1 MIPDTLAN
9 ALLIVVSAPSG
20 AGKTTLCQGLLA
32 ARPDLTRA
40 VTCTTRAPRAGEQDG
55 VDYHFLDP
63 AAFARRA
70 EAGEFLEHA
79 VVHGNRY
86 GTLKSA
92 VLRGALVT
100 IFLTPPSFT
109 VLEERLRKRG
119 TDTAEAIARRLSA
132 AREEMAHWNQF
143 DYLLVSGAIP
153 EDLRRALGIVES
165 EKMRAL
171 RSTPPMI

>member
-1 MIPDTLAN
+1 
-9 ALLIVVSAPSG
+9 
-20 AGKTTLCQGLLA
+20 
-32 ARPDLTRA
+32 
-40 VTCTTRAPRAGEQDG
+40 
-55 VDYHFLDP
+55 
-63 AAFARRA
+63 
-70 EAGEFLEHA
+70 
-79 VVHGNRY
+79 
-86 GTLKSA
+86 
-92 VLRGALVT
+92 
-100 IFLTPPSFT
+100 